1 MSVIAATGTDF
12 LDFHSSVKF
21 VAGAYIFVLAV
32 IVVYVAIMARR
43 LISNQRE
50 LGELRRLVEEREA
63 EDAVAGATGL
73 PRRFAGDGHGSTAAS
88 SEAAADEHERAAEA
102 IRSEHQL

>member
-1 MSVIAATGTDF
+1 MNLLAAVGTDF

-32 IVVYVAIMARR
+32 IAIYVGIMARR
-43 LISNQRE
+43 MIHNQRE
-50 LGELRRLVEEREA
+50 LAELRTLVEEREA
-63 EDAVAGATGL
+63 EASVAGAAGL
-73 PRRFAGDGHGSTAAS
+73 GHGSTAAAAA
-88 SEAAADEHERAAEA
+88 AAADELERQAEA

>member
-1 MSVIAATGTDF
+1 MSLIAAVGTDF
-12 LDFHSSVKF
+12 LNFHKSVKF

-43 LISNQRE
+43 LITNQRE
-50 LGELRRLVEEREA
+50 LSELRRLVEERDA
-63 EDAVAGATGL
+63 EGSVAGAVG
-73 PRRFAGDGHGSTAAS
+73 FGHDSTAAA
-88 SEAAADEHERAAEA
+88 SEAAAGELERAAEA

>member
-1 MSVIAATGTDF
+1 MNLIAATGTDF

-21 VAGAYIFVLAV
+21 VAGAYIFVLGV
-32 IVVYVAIMARR
+32 IVIYVAIMAKR

-50 LGELRRLVEEREA
+50 LGELRRLVEERDA
-63 EDAVAGATGL
+63 EESAAAAET
-73 PRRFAGDGHGSTAAS
+73 ST
-88 SEAAADEHERAAEA
+88 AAADEHERAAEA

>member
-1 MSVIAATGTDF
+1 MSMIAATGTDF

-32 IVVYVAIMARR
+32 IVVYVGIMGYR
-43 LISNQRE
+43 LMRNQKD
-50 LGELRRLVEEREA
+50 LLELRKLVEEREA
-63 EDAVAGATGL
+63 EQAVTGSSGL
-73 PRRFAGDGHGSTAAS
+73 GHGTAA
-88 SEAAADEHERAAEA
+88 AASAASADTHERDAEA

>member
-1 MSVIAATGTDF
+1 VTTFADVGTDF
-12 LDFHSSVKF
+12 LNFHSSVKF

-32 IVVYVAIMARR
+32 IAIYVAIMAKR
-43 LISNQRE
+43 LITNQRE
-50 LGELRRLVEEREA
+50 LAELRRLVEEREA
-63 EDAVAGATGL
+63 EQSAAGTPG
-73 PRRFAGDGHGSTAAS
+73 FGHGSAAVA

>member
-1 MSVIAATGTDF
+1 MNLIASVGTDF

-32 IVVYVAIMARR
+32 VVVYVAIMARR
-43 LISNQRE
+43 LIHNQRE
-50 LGELRRLVEEREA
+50 LADLRKIVEEREA
-63 EDAVAGATGL
+63 EQSVAGAVG
-73 PRRFAGDGHGSTAAS
+73 FEHDSTAAAAA
-88 SEAAADEHERAAEA
+88 AAADELERQAEA